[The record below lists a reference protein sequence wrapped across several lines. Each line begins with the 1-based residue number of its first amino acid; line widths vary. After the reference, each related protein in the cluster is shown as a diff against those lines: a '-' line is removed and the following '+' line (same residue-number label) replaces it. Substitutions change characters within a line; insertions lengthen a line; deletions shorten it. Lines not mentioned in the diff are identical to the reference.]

1 MGDEI
6 FDKLINYDDK
16 VKSLA
21 TLLEQLDEAVKVF
34 EELKKIRELVIKYRK
49 EHVEDMELTEI
60 FDKILKI
67 TE

>member
-1 MGDEI
+1 MCDEI
-6 FDKLINYDDK
+6 FDKLIEYDDK
-16 VKSLA
+16 VKSLVP
-21 TLLEQLDEAVKVF
+21 LLEHLGETIKVF

-49 EHVEDMELTEI
+49 EYVEDMELTEI

>member
-6 FDKLINYDDK
+6 FDKLIEYDNK
-16 VKSLA
+16 AKSLIP
-21 TLLEQLDEAVKVF
+21 LLEQLDEVIKAF

-49 EHVEDMELTEI
+49 DHVEDIELTEI

>member
-1 MGDEI
+1 MVDEM
-6 FDKLINYDDK
+6 FDKLIDYDNK

-21 TLLEQLDEAVKVF
+21 TLLEPLGEAVKVF

-49 EHVEDMELTEI
+49 DHVEDIELTEI
-60 FDKILKI
+60 FDEILKI

>member
-1 MGDEI
+1 MCDEI
-6 FDKLINYDDK
+6 FDKLIEYDDK
-16 VKSLA
+16 VKSL
-21 TLLEQLDEAVKVF
+21 TPLLEHLGEAIKVF

-49 EHVEDMELTEI
+49 EHVEDIELTEI

>member
-6 FDKLINYDDK
+6 FDKLIDYDDK
-16 VKSLA
+16 VKSLIP
-21 TLLEQLDEAVKVF
+21 LLEHLDEAIKVF

-60 FDKILKI
+60 FEKILKI

>member
-6 FDKLINYDDK
+6 FDKLIEYDNK
-16 VKSLA
+16 AKSLIP
-21 TLLEQLDEAVKVF
+21 LLEQLDEAIKVF

-49 EHVEDMELTEI
+49 DHVEDIELTEI